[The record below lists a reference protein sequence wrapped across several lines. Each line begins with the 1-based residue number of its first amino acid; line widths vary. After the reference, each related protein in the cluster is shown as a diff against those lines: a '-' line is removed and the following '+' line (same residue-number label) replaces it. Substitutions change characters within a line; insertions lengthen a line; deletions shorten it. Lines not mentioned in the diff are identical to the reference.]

1 MSARRGRRSRRRRLG
16 RPEGCS
22 VGLSPG
28 VSVNPRDEKF
38 APEPSPP
45 WKIRHRAPLGKLS
58 REAPIVVNGLL
69 LAAPASFNFVDRSH
83 GPQTTRR
90 GPLTQP
96 HLRKKTAAVTRSHN
110 DRAVQVAADGARGG
124 ITKNHGKTTAKPRQ
138 NHGETTAKPRRN
150 HGETAAK
157 LRRKIRSHHILA
169 GSLRFLRAQWQRAFA
184 P

>member
-1 MSARRGRRSRRRRLG
+1 MAAARRHTVSCGERVRSRKL
-16 RPEGCS
+16 
-22 VGLSPG
+22 
-28 VSVNPRDEKF
+28 
-38 APEPSPP
+38 AP

-124 ITKNHGKTTAKPRQ
+124 ITKNHGKTTAKPR
-138 NHGETTAKPRRN
+138 RN
-150 HGETAAK
+150 HGETAAENK
-157 LRRKIRSHHILA
+157 VAPHFGRFPAFSPSSVA
-169 GSLRFLRAQWQRAFA
+169 ESLRSVTPFMSKAY
-184 P
+184 

>member
-1 MSARRGRRSRRRRLG
+1 MAAARRHTVSCGERVRSRKL
-16 RPEGCS
+16 
-22 VGLSPG
+22 
-28 VSVNPRDEKF
+28 
-38 APEPSPP
+38 AP

-124 ITKNHGKTTAKPRQ
+124 ITKNHGKTTAKPR
-138 NHGETTAKPRRN
+138 RN